1 MTVSHVAPADP
12 RPTGRR
18 SRCWR
23 SGIFQALLNAIGWV
37 LAWIYD
43 LVGNYGLSII
53 LLTILIKVVLLP
65 LGVKQIKSMQ
75 AMQSIQPKVKEL
87 QKKYKGN
94 KTKVQEETMKLYK
107 EAGVNPLGGCL
118 PLLLQFPILI
128 AMYAVIRA
136 PQLQP
141 VDDSGQQVASE
152 QATAYAVHNSHL
164 PIDSQLFED
173 VVDHQNLG
181 FLGMNLQCSAAQS
194 GKDAEISSSDRSP
207 VRANT
212 PIVVVTDGTVG
223 SLPFD
228 ATTGAPIPGT
238 VTNANPDGIAG
249 IDCGSSPA
257 NKIPYFALLIVMIG
271 TTFYQQRQ
279 MQKASPPGA
288 ASGQQQA
295 ILKLMPI
302 MFGIFGYTFPA
313 GLTLYWTVEHMAD
326 RTAIRPAEGRP
337 YRPGCDGAPDR
348 SSSGEEREQI
358 WPPKPDSRPRMQ
370 EAGGAVAEA
379 RAGQAAQRLSSGTK
393 STGNSAFGQR
403 WQEHAAKGSSGSNTG
418 GARWQATSQV
428 ARLSSGEHA

>member
-1 MTVSHVAPADP
+1 MLAL
-12 RPTGRR
+12 
-18 SRCWR
+18 
-23 SGIFQALLNAIGWV
+23 GIFQALLNAIGWV

-53 LLTILIKVVLLP
+53 LLTIVIKVVLLP

-141 VDDSGQQVASE
+141 TDVVDGKP
-152 QATAYAVHNSHL
+152 TAYLIHNSHL
-164 PIDSQLFED
+164 PVDSQLFEN
-173 VVDHQNLG
+173 VLMHENLN

-194 GKDAEISSSDRSP
+194 GAPADIAASDREP
-207 VRANT
+207 VLPDT
-212 PIVVVTDGTVG
+212 PILNSDG
-223 SLPFD
+223 SDLPFD
-228 ATTGAPIPGT
+228 ATTGTGTIPCG
-238 VTNANPDGIAG
+238 NATTD
-249 IDCGSSPA
+249 
-257 NKIPYFALLIVMIG
+257 KIPYFALLVVMIG

-313 GLTLYWTVEHMAD
+313 GLTLYWTVSNLWTIGQQYVLLKAGHIGPDAMDRRIAEQRTKNANKPAKPGLMA
-326 RTAIRPAEGRP
+326 
-337 YRPGCDGAPDR
+337 
-348 SSSGEEREQI
+348 
-358 WPPKPDSRPRMQ
+358 RMQ
-370 EAGGAVAEA
+370 ERAEQA
-379 RAGQAAQRLSSGTK
+379 QKAKQPPPKKPGPGQK
-393 STGNSAFGQR
+393 STGNTRSGG
-403 WQEHAAKGSSGSNTG
+403 KGTPPKGRRPNTG
-418 GARWQATSQV
+418 GAGGTPK
-428 ARLSSGEHA
+428 SGGTPKPGRRPNTDPRKRDGGNGGQGDGEAGS